1 MKKFEFTLSIEVLET
16 LEKKD
21 SEDDYVDDYVKA
33 LYELL
38 EAMKRGE
45 VCATLD
51 KMNSGEEFSKA
62 LYESIFERKHGED
75 LENLYF
81 DTALEVLDYIEELNA
96 DLGYFS
102 DISKLGTDLFE

>member
-1 MKKFEFTLSIEVLET
+1 MKKITFTLNIEVLET
-16 LEKKD
+16 LEKKG
-21 SEDDYVDDYVKA
+21 SEDDYVKA

-45 VCATLD
+45 VHATLG
-51 KMNSGEEFSKA
+51 KLNAGEEYSKA
-62 LYESIFERKHGED
+62 FYESLFDRKHGED
-75 LENLYF
+75 LESIYF

-102 DISKLGTDLFE
+102 DISKLGADLFE

>member
-1 MKKFEFTLSIEVLET
+1 MKKITFTLNIEVLET

-21 SEDDYVDDYVKA
+21 SEGDYVKA

-38 EAMKRGE
+38 EAMK
-45 VCATLD
+45 
-51 KMNSGEEFSKA
+51 
-62 LYESIFERKHGED
+62 HGED
-75 LENLYF
+75 LESIYF

-102 DISKLGTDLFE
+102 DISKLGVDLFE

>member
-1 MKKFEFTLSIEVLET
+1 MKKITFTLNIEVLET

-21 SEDDYVDDYVKA
+21 SEDDYVKA

-38 EAMKRGE
+38 EAMK
-45 VCATLD
+45 
-51 KMNSGEEFSKA
+51 
-62 LYESIFERKHGED
+62 HGED
-75 LENLYF
+75 LESIYF

-102 DISKLGTDLFE
+102 DISKLGVDLFE